1 MTLYEIINKLLTI
14 AGNKPNIKFVGEG
27 DIYELNHLTN
37 IEYSVFYITQSNTTI
52 EKGITTYS
60 LNLFYVDRIIDGA
73 DNHLLVQSNGIDAI
87 TNIINELVL
96 TEVVDIEG
104 DVVFTTFFQRF
115 SDDCSGVYAKVSFV
129 TENNIGICSF
139 E

>member
-1 MTLYEIINKLLTI
+1 MSLYEIINKLLTI
-14 AGNKPNIKFVGEG
+14 AKNKPNIKFVGEG
-27 DIYELNHLTN
+27 DIYELNRAN
-37 IEYSVFYITQSNTTI
+37 IDYSVFYITQNNTTVDN
-52 EKGITTYS
+52 GVTTYN
-60 LNLFYVDRIIDGA
+60 LNLFYVDRIVDEA

-96 TEVVDIEG
+96 TEDVEIEG
-104 DVVFTTFFQRF
+104 DVVFTSFYQRF
-115 SDDCSGVYAKVSFV
+115 ADDCSGVYAKVSFV

>member
-1 MTLYEIINKLLTI
+1 MSLYEIINKLLTI
-14 AGNKPNIKFVGEG
+14 AKNKPNIKFVGEG
-27 DIYELNHLTN
+27 DIYELNRAN
-37 IEYSVFYITQSNTTI
+37 IDYSVFYITQNNTTVDN
-52 EKGITTYS
+52 GVTTYN
-60 LNLFYVDRIIDGA
+60 LNLFYVDRIVDEA

-96 TEVVDIEG
+96 TEDVEIEG
-104 DVVFTTFFQRF
+104 DVVFTSFYQKFA
-115 SDDCSGVYAKVSFV
+115 DDCSGVYAKVSFV